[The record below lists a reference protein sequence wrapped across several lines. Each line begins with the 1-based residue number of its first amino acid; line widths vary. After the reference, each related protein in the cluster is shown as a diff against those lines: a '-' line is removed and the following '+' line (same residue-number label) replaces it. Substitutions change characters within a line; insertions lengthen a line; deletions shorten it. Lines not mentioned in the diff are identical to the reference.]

1 MADTKAAPKTR
12 AIKNFTYKYDGL
24 DRKNNRLQ
32 GEILAPSLPKARTL
46 LHAQGI
52 TVIKIKRKSFS
63 IFSRGVGKVKSDEI
77 TMFTR
82 QMSTMLNAG
91 IPLVQ
96 GLTVI
101 AEGSP
106 SGALGD
112 LARRIKLD
120 VESGSAF
127 SIALKKNPQYFDDL
141 FCSLVESGE
150 QSGTLDTML
159 NRIATYKEKTDSLKR
174 KIKKAMYYPV
184 AVIIIATIV
193 TAILLVK
200 VVPTFKDLFKGFG
213 AELPA
218 FTQMV
223 LNISEFVQSYG
234 FYIAGFIIVAF
245 FVVIQLY
252 KRRPQF
258 RHVIER
264 LSLKLPIFGAIIK
277 KSIIARFARTLS
289 TTSAAGVPL
298 TDALES
304 VSKAAGNIVY
314 TNAIT
319 KIREGLSTGQQMRPI
334 MKKTGVFPAMVVQMV
349 GIGEE
354 SGTLEDMLGKIATI
368 YEEEVDSAVDGL
380 TTLLEP
386 LIMVFL
392 GVVVGGLVVAMYL
405 PIFKMGSIL

>member
-1 MADTKAAPKTR
+1 MADTKTAPKTR
-12 AIKNFTYKYDGL
+12 SIKNIVFQYDGL
-24 DRKNNRLQ
+24 DRKNNRLN
-32 GEILAPSLPKARTL
+32 GEIMAPSLPKARMML
-46 LHAQGI
+46 QAQGV
-52 TVIKIKRKSFS
+52 TVIKIKRKAFS
-63 IFSRGVGKVKSDEI
+63 IFSRVGKVKGEEI

-82 QMSTMLNAG
+82 QMATMLNAG

-101 AEGSP
+101 SEGSA

-112 LARRIKLD
+112 LTRKIKLD

-127 SIALKKNPQYFDDL
+127 SVALKKNPQYFDEL

-159 NRIATYKEKTDSLKR
+159 SRIALYKEKTDSLRR
-174 KIKKAMYYPV
+174 KIKKAMYYPI
-184 AVIIIATIV
+184 AVIVIATIV
-193 TAILLVK
+193 TAILLIK

-213 AELPA
+213 AELPG

-223 LNISEFVQSYG
+223 LNISEFIQNYG
-234 FYIAGFIIVAF
+234 FYIAGGIIVFIFIIV
-245 FVVIQLY
+245 QLH
-252 KRRPQF
+252 RTRPEF
-258 RHVIER
+258 RHLVQR
-264 LSLKLPIFGAIIK
+264 LALKLPVFGDIIQ
-277 KSIIARFARTLS
+277 KSIVARFARTLS

-314 TNAIT
+314 VNAIE
-319 KIREGLSTGQQMRPI
+319 KIREGLSTGQQMRPV
-334 MKKTGVFPAMVVQMV
+334 MKRTGVFPGMVVQMV

-354 SGTLEDMLGKIATI
+354 SGTLEEMLGKIATI
-368 YEEEVDSAVDGL
+368 YEEEVDAAVDGL